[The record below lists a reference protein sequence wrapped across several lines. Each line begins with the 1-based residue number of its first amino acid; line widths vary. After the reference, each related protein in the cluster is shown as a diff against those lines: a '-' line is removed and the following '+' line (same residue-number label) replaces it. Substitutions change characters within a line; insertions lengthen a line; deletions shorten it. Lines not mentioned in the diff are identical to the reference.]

1 MSTAAKGLMLA
12 GVLLVSGAGGYTVYA
27 LGARGR
33 SLLPA
38 PSIRVK
44 PARATGQ
51 TSARFA
57 YADARRGVSFQCSL
71 DRARFSRCATAIRY
85 RGPLQAGSHR
95 FRVRAVGWVRHRRV
109 LSPAASYRWLV
120 ALKPPAPL
128 LTSHPAATTGSTGAT
143 SSESLSIRVGQVAG
157 LYPGGAPREIPVTLA
172 NPNDH
177 AIFVTSVTVNASGGS
192 PGCDSATDLSLTQSS
207 ASDLVPVVIQAYGS
221 VTLPAQGA
229 TAPTIG
235 LLNLPVNQDACENA
249 NFALNV
255 TGDAH
260 P

>member
-27 LGARGR
+27 LGARGKP
-33 SLLPA
+33 LLPT

-44 PARATGQ
+44 PAKATWQ

-57 YADARRGVSFQCSL
+57 YTDSRRGVSFQCSL
-71 DRARFSRCATAIRY
+71 DHARFSRCATAIRY
-85 RGPLQAGSHR
+85 RGPLHAGNHR

-109 LSPAASYRWLV
+109 LSAAASYRWLV
-120 ALKPPAPL
+120 ALQPPAPS
-128 LTSHPAATTGSTGAT
+128 LTSHPSDTTGPTDAIL
-143 SSESLSIRVGQVAG
+143 SESLSISVGQVAG
-157 LYPGGAPREIPVTLA
+157 LYPGGAPRAIPVTLA

-177 AIFVTSVTVNASGGS
+177 AIFLTSVTVTASGGP
-192 PGCDSATDLSLTQSS
+192 PGCDSARNLSLTQSS
-207 ASDLVPVVIQAYGS
+207 ASDLAPVVIQAYGS
-221 VTLPAQGA
+221 VTLPAQSA

-235 LLNLPVNQDACENA
+235 LVNLPVNQDACQNA

-255 TGDAH
+255 TGGAH
-260 P
+260 S